1 MSYLQQLAGCIAP
14 LRKASMAV
22 LLVLLVISVFGVP
35 FFTEPGS
42 LIGRILQDLLLSLV
56 LVTGVVSATERHRA
70 FLLIALVAL
79 LAITVRWASWLAPAH
94 LTLEIRDETTL
105 AAVALISVAVGM
117 NVFGPGKVTFE
128 RIDGAIALYIL
139 VGVLWAQA
147 YHLVSI
153 LVPKAFYSASLHSN
167 SLDRSIWIY
176 FSFVTLT
183 TAGYGDILPVAPQAR
198 SLTNLEAL
206 VGQLYPA
213 IVLARLVSLH
223 LVGGDSGAS
232 KS

>member
-1 MSYLQQLAGCIAP
+1 MSYAQQLADCGAL
-14 LRKASMAV
+14 LRKASMGV
-22 LLVLLVISVFGVP
+22 LLALLVIAVFGVP
-35 FFTEPGS
+35 FFTEPGTVVS
-42 LIGRILQDLLLSLV
+42 RIVQDLLLSLV
-56 LVTGVVSATERHRA
+56 LLTGVVSATDRPRA

-79 LAITVRWASWLAPAH
+79 LAIIVRWASWSAPAN
-94 LTLEIRDETTL
+94 LTFAVRDASTL
-105 AAVALISVAVGM
+105 AAVALISVATGM
-117 NVFGPGKVTFE
+117 NVFVPGRVTFD

-139 VGVLWAQA
+139 IGVLSTQA
-147 YHLVSI
+147 YQLVSI

-167 SLDRSIWIY
+167 ALDRSIWIY

-198 SLTNLEAL
+198 SLTHLEAL
-206 VGQLYPA
+206 IGQLYPA

-223 LVGGDSGAS
+223 AAGGDSGAS

>member
-1 MSYLQQLAGCIAP
+1 MQQLACWVAQ

-22 LLVLLVISVFGVP
+22 LLALLVISVFGIP

-42 LIGRILQDLLLSLV
+42 LVGRILQDLLFSLV
-56 LVTGVVSATERHRA
+56 LLTGVVSATERPRA
-70 FLLIALVAL
+70 FLLIALVAT
-79 LAITVRWASWLAPAH
+79 LAITVRWASWFAPAD
-94 LTLEIRDETTL
+94 LTLQIRDETAI
-105 AAVALISVAVGM
+105 AAVALISVTIGI
-117 NVFGPGKVTFE
+117 NVFGPGKVTSD

-139 VGVLWAQA
+139 IGVLWAQA
-147 YHLVSI
+147 YQLVSI
-153 LVPKAFYSASLHSN
+153 LVPNAFHSASLHTN

-183 TAGYGDILPVAPQAR
+183 TAGYGDILPVARQAR

-213 IVLARLVSLH
+213 IVLARIVSLH
-223 LVGGDSGAS
+223 LAGGDSGVP

>member
-1 MSYLQQLAGCIAP
+1 MPHVHQWTGRIAP

-22 LLVLLVISVFGVP
+22 LLALLIISVFGVP

-42 LIGRILQDLLLSLV
+42 LVGRILQDALLSLI
-56 LVTGVVSATERHRA
+56 LATGAVSAAERPRA
-70 FLLIALVAL
+70 FLLIILAALVAIAVRL
-79 LAITVRWASWLAPAH
+79 AGWLVPANFTLAI
-94 LTLEIRDETTL
+94 RDATTL
-105 AAVALISVAVGM
+105 IAVALISVTIGM
-117 NVFGPGKVTFE
+117 NVFGPGKVTFD

-139 VGVLWAQA
+139 IGVLWAQA
-147 YHLVSI
+147 YLLVSSV
-153 LVPKAFYSASLHSN
+153 VPKAFYSATLHSS

-223 LVGGDSGAS
+223 SAGGDSGAS
-232 KS
+232 ES